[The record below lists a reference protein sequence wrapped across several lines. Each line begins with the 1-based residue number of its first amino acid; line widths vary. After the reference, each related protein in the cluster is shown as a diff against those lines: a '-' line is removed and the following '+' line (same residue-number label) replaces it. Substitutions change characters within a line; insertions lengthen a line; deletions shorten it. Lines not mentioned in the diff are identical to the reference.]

1 MAMFKDVALV
11 LEGGGMRGAYSG
23 GVLDILLDHGI
34 KFGGYA
40 GTSAGATHICSF
52 LSEQRER
59 NMRIDTVHSKDPRYS
74 GFKYLLK
81 GEDFFPREFCYVTIP
96 REIDIFDYAKFEEN
110 AHISDFYSVCTN
122 LETGEGE
129 YLLTQDVDK
138 GDGLECVRASASL
151 PLVSKIVE
159 LRGKKLLDGGIVDS
173 IPFQFMDSKGFKKQ
187 VVILTQQEGYVKKPN
202 SMIPLF
208 KLMYRKYPKF
218 VAAAATRHI
227 RYNQALATLKQ
238 WEGEGKSFVFRPSE
252 PFQISRIE
260 KDTEKLKELYK
271 MGLRDGERLIPAL
284 KKFLEG

>member
-1 MAMFKDVALV
+1 MYKDSALV

-40 GTSAGATHICSF
+40 GTSAGSTHICSF

-74 GFKYLLK
+74 GFKWLWKTGDY
-81 GEDFFPREFCYVTIP
+81 FPREFCYVTIP
-96 REIDIFDYAKFEEN
+96 REIDPFDYAKFEEN

-122 LETGEGE
+122 VETGEAE

-151 PLVSKIVE
+151 PLMSKIVE
-159 LRGKKLLDGGIVDS
+159 LRGMKLLDGGIADS
-173 IPFQFMDSKGFKKQ
+173 IPFEIMSRKGFKKQ

-208 KLMYRKYPKF
+208 KLVYRKYPKF
-218 VAAAATRHI
+218 VEAAATRHI
-227 RYNQALATLKQ
+227 RYNQELETLRQ
-238 WEGEGKSFVFRPSE
+238 WEKEGKCFVFRPTE
-252 PFQISRIE
+252 PFSISRIE
-260 KDTEKLKELYK
+260 KDTNKLVELYQ
-271 MGLRDGERLIPAL
+271 MGLRDGAARIEEL
-284 KKFLEG
+284 KRFLENN